1 MKVLILGCGYTG
13 TRLAHWLLK
22 RGTSVQ
28 ITTRTGS
35 ALLGLD
41 VPTYAFA
48 YGDQTQPLASEALVG
63 VTHIL
68 SSIPP
73 AKDGVDP
80 VVALLLHTLQS
91 LDLQWFGYLSTTGVY
106 GDTQGAWVDETSEL
120 KPSNVR
126 SQHRVNIEAKFLAAN
141 LPTHIFR
148 LPGIYGSGRSI
159 FERLQSGKIKH
170 IDKPG
175 HVFSRIHVD
184 DIVQTVGTSMLNP
197 NPTNIYNVADDE
209 PSEPSTLIIKVH
221 QLMGSPPPTAIPFD
235 PEQMSPIA
243 ASFWKDCRR
252 VSNQK
257 IKEDLGV
264 ELLYPT
270 YREGLQA
277 IWDAA
282 RNRVL

>member
-13 TRLAHWLLK
+13 QRLAHWLLDRK
-22 RGTSVQ
+22 IPVQ
-28 ITTRTGS
+28 ITTRTGAS
-35 ALLGLD
+35 QLGLE

-48 YGDQTQPLASEALVG
+48 YGDQTQPLVSEALAG

-80 VVALLLHTLQS
+80 VVALLLHTLPS
-91 LDLQWFGYLSTTGVY
+91 LDLRWFGYLSTTGVY

-148 LPGIYGSGRSI
+148 LPGIYGPGRSI
-159 FERLQSGKIKH
+159 FERLQSGKVRH

-184 DIVQTVGTSMLNP
+184 DIVQTVGTSILNP
-197 NPTNIYNVADDE
+197 NPINIYNVGDDE
-209 PSEPSTLIIKVH
+209 PSEPSTLIIEAH
-221 QLMGSPPPTAIPFD
+221 RLMGSTPPPANSFD
-235 PEQMSPIA
+235 SAQMSPMA

-257 IKEDLGV
+257 IKEKLGIK
-264 ELLYPT
+264 LLYPT
-270 YREGLQA
+270 YREGLQT
-277 IWDAA
+277 IWNASQ
-282 RNRVL
+282 